1 MKSLIPWKKRNRGI
15 VNFQKDFDTLFNKFL
30 DEPLFRFPR
39 PFAEDAW
46 YPSVDVSEGKKDIIV
61 KAEIPGVEQKDI
73 EVYLVGKTLTIKGEK
88 KHEKEESDEK
98 YHRVESA
105 YGYYKRTIELPA
117 EVDESKMDAKYKNGV
132 LEIRLKKAKE
142 AETRRIKITTGN

>member
-1 MKSLIPWKKRNRGI
+1 MKSLMPWKKRDREM
-15 VNFQKDFDTLFNKFL
+15 VDLQSDFDSLFNRYF
-30 DEPLFRFPR
+30 DEPIFRFPR
-39 PFAEDAW
+39 SLAEDAW

-61 KAEIPGVEQKDI
+61 KTEIPGVDQKDI
-73 EVYLVGKTLTIKGEK
+73 EVYLIGKTLTMKGEK

-98 YHRVESA
+98 YHRLESA
-105 YGYYKRTIELPA
+105 YGCYKRTIELPA

-142 AETRRIKITTGN
+142 AETRKIKITAGS